1 MKNFKE
7 EELIMYVYNDCK
19 PELTAAINQAIK
31 EDNALKER
39 VDTLKRSI
47 DQLNKLK
54 LKSPSKK
61 SITAILKY
69 AAAANKKAAN

>member
-69 AAAANKKAAN
+69 AAAVNKKAAN

>member
-19 PELTAAINQAIK
+19 PELTAAIDKAMK
-31 EDNALKER
+31 EDNTLLNK
-39 VDTLKRSI
+39 VNNLKRLAK
-47 DQLNKLK
+47 QLNKLK
-54 LKSPSKK
+54 LTAPSPK
-61 SITAILKY
+61 SISAILKY